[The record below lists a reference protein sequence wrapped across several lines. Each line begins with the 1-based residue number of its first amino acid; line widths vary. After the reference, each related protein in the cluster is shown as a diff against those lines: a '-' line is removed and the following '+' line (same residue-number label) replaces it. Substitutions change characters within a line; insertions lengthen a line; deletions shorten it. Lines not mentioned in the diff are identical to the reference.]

1 MMRALRW
8 FLLLACLAGLAYVAW
23 AVPLGG
29 QTVWDRVR
37 GVPAPSKPEMA
48 SGDPGTAGPARPGT
62 VRLAE
67 PGSASPSGLA
77 DKPAPPPPPT
87 DLTTDSD
94 RKALDQL
101 IQDKLK
107 APSADGGSAA
117 R

>member
-29 QTVWDRVR
+29 QTLWDRVR
-37 GVPAPSKPEMA
+37 GAPAPGAPGA
-48 SGDPGTAGPARPGT
+48 PGLATAGGPGTLKLARPAP
-62 VRLAE
+62 AE
-67 PGSASPSGLA
+67 PGQA
-77 DKPAPPPPPT
+77 DPAAPAPPPT

-94 RKALDQL
+94 RQALDQL
-101 IQDKLK
+101 IEDRLK
-107 APSADGGSAA
+107 APPAAGGSTA